1 VAPDCIGITSRFASD
16 YAEPAEK
23 ISLPVCRQPRPGP
36 EPKRQVLP
44 IKDRALPR
52 SAGPVCYTGRAKR
65 GRSAHCIVQG
75 ARLTGSTSKTRT
87 RRPSPARRRR
97 IAREAPTMAKA
108 VVPALLFTAVRGRR
122 PIYVAATDRD
132 GRPICA
138 ASGACANGRSAYEP
152 LPALTENITQGI
164 N

>member
-1 VAPDCIGITSRFASD
+1 
-16 YAEPAEK
+16 
-23 ISLPVCRQPRPGP
+23 
-36 EPKRQVLP
+36 
-44 IKDRALPR
+44 
-52 SAGPVCYTGRAKR
+52 
-65 GRSAHCIVQG
+65 
-75 ARLTGSTSKTRT
+75 
-87 RRPSPARRRR
+87 
-97 IAREAPTMAKA
+97 MAKA
-108 VVPALLFTAVRGRR
+108 VVPALLFTAVR